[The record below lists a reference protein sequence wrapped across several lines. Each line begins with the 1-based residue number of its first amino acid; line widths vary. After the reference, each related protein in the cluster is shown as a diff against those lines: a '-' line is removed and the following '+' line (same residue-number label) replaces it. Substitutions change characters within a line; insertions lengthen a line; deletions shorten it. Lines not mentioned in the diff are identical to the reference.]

1 MIHPKVISAGLA
13 GAVVTILAWA
23 IPPLHDAPSEV
34 IAAMTTVVSFVAGY
48 FTPSAGP

>member
-1 MIHPKVISAGLA
+1 MIHPKVVAAGLS

-23 IPPLHDAPSEV
+23 IPPLHGAPVEV

-48 FTPSAGP
+48 LTPGGGS